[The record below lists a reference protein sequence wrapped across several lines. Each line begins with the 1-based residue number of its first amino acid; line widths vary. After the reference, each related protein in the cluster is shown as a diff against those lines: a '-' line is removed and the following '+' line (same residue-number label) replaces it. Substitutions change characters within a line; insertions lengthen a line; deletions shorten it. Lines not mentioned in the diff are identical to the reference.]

1 MKKNGFIQLN
11 LIKIFLLRWF
21 EHLFG
26 GKAESNFNWFKYYFF
41 GLDSLEPRMVSETF
55 FEFSSGY
62 YEIELQL
69 FAAADEGR
77 TEPPSERRRR
87 EEKEKGNVPKSN
99 EVASTL
105 VLLGGTGVLFV
116 LGDTFIQNTAIFIKK
131 YLPMGMKMDR
141 FGAEEFR
148 VILSGVSRDFF
159 NLLWPVLAITLVF
172 AVVGNVVQVGF
183 MFSPRALS
191 FRFDRISPNFKRV
204 LPNRQTLFNLVKSLA
219 KVVLIGVISYILISG
234 DFLKVLLTGN
244 MGMMQAIKLI
254 TYSGFKIMM
263 AAGLL
268 LLGIAVADF
277 FFQKSEFEESLKQTP
292 SEAKREM
299 REDSGDPVMKN
310 RRMQLARDMMQG
322 NMLREVPK
330 ADVVITN
337 PTHYSVALSY
347 EMGRDSAPRVIAKGE
362 NRLALEI
369 RRIARENDV
378 PIVESPKQARLL
390 YAQVEVGKEIPQE
403 FFHAVVQIL
412 ITLEKF
418 KKKVG
423 MA

>member
-1 MKKNGFIQLN
+1 MDKQT
-11 LIKIFLLRWF
+11 IFDLYL
-21 EHLFG
+21 H
-26 GKAESNFNWFKYYFF
+26 NPY
-41 GLDSLEPRMVSETF
+41 LD
-55 FEFSSGY
+55 
-62 YEIELQL
+62 INLQL

-105 VLLGGTGVLFV
+105 VLLSGTFV
-116 LGDTFIQNTAIFIKK
+116 LYLLGEKFIKNTALFIKK
-131 YLPMGMKMDR
+131 YLPMGVQMQQ

-148 VILSGVSRDFF
+148 VIMSGVSNDFF

-204 LPNRQTLFNLVKSLA
+204 LPNRQTMFNLGKSLA
-219 KVVLIGVISYILISG
+219 KVIMIGIISYILISG
-234 DFLKVLLTGN
+234 DFLKVLLTSN
-244 MGMMQAIKLI
+244 MGMVEAIGLI

-263 AAGLL
+263 AAGILL
-268 LLGIAVADF
+268 LAIAVSDF
-277 FFQKSEFEESLKQTP
+277 YFQKSEFEESLKQTP

-299 REDSGDPVMKN
+299 KEDSGDPALKN

-337 PTHYSVALSY
+337 PTHYSVALAY
-347 EMGRDSAPRVIAKGE
+347 EMGRDVAPRVIAKGAD
-362 NRLALEI
+362 RLALEI
-369 RRIARENDV
+369 RKIAKENDV

-390 YAQVEVGKEIPQE
+390 YAEVDVGQEIPRE
-403 FFHAVVQIL
+403 FFEAVVAIL

-423 MA
+423 IG

>member
-1 MKKNGFIQLN
+1 MKRKMKFFFGNTATWMESIT
-11 LIKIFLLRWF
+11 KY
-21 EHLFG
+21 LFG
-26 GKAESNFNWFKYYFF
+26 DSCFLPVGLIENLVTKFF
-41 GLDSLEPRMVSETF
+41 PKDLH
-55 FEFSSGY
+55 FSTGY
-62 YEIELQL
+62 YEIDLQL

-116 LGDTFIQNTAIFIKK
+116 LGDTFIRNTAIFIKK
-131 YLPMGMKMDR
+131 YLPMGMKLDR

-148 VILSGVSRDFF
+148 VILAGVSRDFF
-159 NLLWPVLAITLVF
+159 NLLWPILAITLVF
-172 AVVGNVVQVGF
+172 AIVGNVVQVGF

-219 KVVLIGVISYILISG
+219 KVVLIGVISYVLISG

-244 MGMMQAIKLI
+244 MGMMQAITLI

-277 FFQKSEFEESLKQTP
+277 FSKSLNLKNL
-292 SEAKREM
+292 SNKH
-299 REDSGDPVMKN
+299 
-310 RRMQLARDMMQG
+310 
-322 NMLREVPK
+322 LR
-330 ADVVITN
+330 
-337 PTHYSVALSY
+337 
-347 EMGRDSAPRVIAKGE
+347 
-362 NRLALEI
+362 
-369 RRIARENDV
+369 
-378 PIVESPKQARLL
+378 KQNER
-390 YAQVEVGKEIPQE
+390 
-403 FFHAVVQIL
+403 
-412 ITLEKF
+412 
-418 KKKVG
+418 
-423 MA
+423 

>member
-1 MKKNGFIQLN
+1 
-11 LIKIFLLRWF
+11 
-21 EHLFG
+21 
-26 GKAESNFNWFKYYFF
+26 
-41 GLDSLEPRMVSETF
+41 
-55 FEFSSGY
+55 
-62 YEIELQL
+62 
-69 FAAADEGR
+69 
-77 TEPPSERRRR
+77 
-87 EEKEKGNVPKSN
+87 
-99 EVASTL
+99 
-105 VLLGGTGVLFV
+105 
-116 LGDTFIQNTAIFIKK
+116 
-131 YLPMGMKMDR
+131 
-141 FGAEEFR
+141 
-148 VILSGVSRDFF
+148 
-159 NLLWPVLAITLVF
+159 
-172 AVVGNVVQVGF
+172 
-183 MFSPRALS
+183 
-191 FRFDRISPNFKRV
+191 
-204 LPNRQTLFNLVKSLA
+204 
-219 KVVLIGVISYILISG
+219 
-234 DFLKVLLTGN
+234 
-244 MGMMQAIKLI
+244 
-254 TYSGFKIMM
+254 
-263 AAGLL
+263 
-268 LLGIAVADF
+268 
-277 FFQKSEFEESLKQTP
+277 
-292 SEAKREM
+292 M